1 MTFKTSAFLL
11 AGSIQRP
18 SYTHALVGAIAV
30 QLTATEGTK
39 IETWDLR
46 TRPLPIADPAYHRNP
61 ENHPNDDVRAFVTA
75 VDSANAI
82 VLATPIYHNG
92 ISGILKNA
100 LDHLAIRHFYL
111 KPVGLA
117 SHGGSGTTQAVEQLR
132 IITRGLLGYAIAT
145 QVCTAREE
153 YTPSQYGEG
162 MALTAVPLVERV
174 NLFCREL
181 TVMAQVMT
189 YARELMG

>member
-1 MTFKTSAFLL
+1 MTYQTSAFLL
-11 AGSIQRP
+11 AGSMQRP
-18 SYTHALVGAIAV
+18 SYTHALLAAIAAR
-30 QLTATEGTK
+30 LGATEGTK
-39 IETWDLR
+39 TEIWDLR

-61 ENHPNDDVRAFVTA
+61 EDHPNDDVRAFVA
-75 VDSANAI
+75 AADSANAI

-92 ISGILKNA
+92 VSGVLKNA

-132 IITRGLLGYAIAT
+132 IITRGMLGYAIAT
-145 QVCTAREE
+145 QVCTARED
-153 YTPSQYGEG
+153 YTFSEHGEG
-162 MALTAVPLVERV
+162 IALTATPLVQRV
-174 NLFCREL
+174 DLFCREL
-181 TVMAQVMT
+181 MVMAHVMT